1 MENSMAYILPNERE
15 VISEVLL
22 KLEEKALPDLPLA
35 CKTCPAA
42 MWQITGRDTA
52 KVTARCY
59 CRTMHTFTWD
69 SKNQEEILDCD
80 MLYATEEQEEGL
92 EDEEDRSDDLPP
104 FLRGLREKPQGEIE
118 RLQDED

>member
-42 MWQITGRDTA
+42 MWQIIGRDTA

-69 SKNQEEILDCD
+69 SKHREEILDCD
-80 MLYATEEQEEGL
+80 MLYATEEQEEEL
-92 EDEEDRSDDLPP
+92 EEEEDPSDDLPP
-104 FLRGLREKPQGEIE
+104 FLRGLREQAQGES
-118 RLQDED
+118 LQDED